1 MKVLKLD
8 NFILYEYDDSKEHQ
22 DVINQ
27 IEATDP
33 NNYLGS
39 LKYAIAKINQRKS
52 ENPNNYAFIAYY
64 NDYPI
69 GYISITYLDNQYQI
83 AGGTLPQ
90 YRRQNL
96 SSLLL
101 EEFSEKILD
110 YKNVH
115 KMIQKFDSESA
126 LNSDI
131 YQGGLSN
138 VEVDELV
145 LKIDSTNTSSHKVA
159 ELLGYEQVDNT
170 TFKRSRM

>member
-39 LKYAIAKINQRKS
+39 LRYAISKINQRKS

-64 NDYPI
+64 NNYPI
-69 GYISITYLDNQYQI
+69 GYISITYVDNQYQI

-101 EEFSEKILD
+101 DEFSEKILD
-110 YKNVH
+110 YKNVN
-115 KMIQKFDSESA
+115 KMIQKYDSENA

-131 YQGGLSN
+131 YKEGLSN

-145 LKIDSTNTSSHKVA
+145 LKIDPTNISSHKVA